1 MAQDLHIGQ
10 IPEFDELK
18 EDINSFSFLEDKQ
31 FDESEW
37 ELILQKA
44 AEGDMQGTLS
54 LLESLDFGAPSV
66 EQDDMQGTL
75 SLLESLDFGAPSV
88 EQDDVQD
95 TLS

>member
-44 AEGDMQGTLS
+44 AEDDTQVTLS
-54 LLESLDFGAPSV
+54 LLESLDFGAPSA
-66 EQDDMQGTL
+66 EQDDMQDTL
-75 SLLESLDFGAPSV
+75 SLLADL
-88 EQDDVQD
+88 
-95 TLS
+95 TLEHLR

>member
-1 MAQDLHIGQ
+1 MAQDLHIGH

-18 EDINSFSFLEDKQ
+18 EYINSFSFLEDKQ
-31 FDESEW
+31 FDESES

-66 EQDDMQGTL
+66 ECIN
-75 SLLESLDFGAPSV
+75 SFESMLDIEATIN
-88 EQDDVQD
+88 EI
-95 TLS
+95 TRNY